1 MIPQAMRD
9 RFSLLG
15 SVLSMMG
22 RMMIARPAV
31 PAAYRII
38 ANPAT
43 YSRPRYGR
51 AYAKRRL
58 RGCSV
63 TR

>member
-1 MIPQAMRD
+1 MRE
-9 RFSLLG
+9 RFSVLG
-15 SVLSMMG
+15 SVWSMMG

-31 PAAYRII
+31 PAAYRAM

-43 YSRPRYGR
+43 YKRTRYGR
-51 AYAKRRL
+51 AYLKRRL